1 MKHVRLIL
9 IAVIISISAVGVG
22 TWAYLTFAYP
32 GLFNMIG
39 TSNLQCPSG
48 ATATSG
54 THFTMVISGQG
65 FNDSRYSNS
74 CPLISVA
81 KGQSVT
87 IHVVNND
94 REMHGVAITHYLAGG
109 VAVAPGQSR
118 DITFTADQ
126 AGNFV
131 IYCNTGC
138 FAHNYMQNGRLT
150 VTG

>member
-9 IAVIISISAVGVG
+9 IAVILSISGVGVG

-39 TSNLQCPSG
+39 TSNLPCPSG

-54 THFTMVISGQG
+54 SHFTMIISGQG

-94 REMHGVAITHYLAGG
+94 R
-109 VAVAPGQSR
+109 
-118 DITFTADQ
+118 
-126 AGNFV
+126 
-131 IYCNTGC
+131 
-138 FAHNYMQNGRLT
+138 
-150 VTG
+150 